1 MRARPSRHLKGVPI
15 MRMQPALL
23 GLITALTATILLGIS
38 AAKPTFLPSASAPM
52 QDAIAPDAAAIIRT
66 AMERIGG
73 EQWKKIKSFESIAT
87 VKSAMGDA
95 RIEFRFVAPDARQLV
110 QSMPGGRG
118 IIEMG
123 SVGAIAWMGEPGR
136 ARAIDPKLAHEMS
149 GGGDLQTMV
158 HSLDTRFENF
168 ISLGKIAV
176 NGRDAWKIA
185 MTPKGSPASQAW
197 SVLIDAL
204 NTTVLGI
211 DIPAPPKDLAANAPE
226 PSGQSIRFTDWQSVE
241 VPAGAKAGRM
251 LGFRSATIEAGGMKT
266 ELAYTKV
273 AVDTLEP
280 GAIAPPAKIEPAP
293 TAR

>member
-15 MRMQPALL
+15 MRMQPAPL

-136 ARAIDPKLAHEMS
+136 ARAIDPKLAQEMS

-197 SVLIDAL
+197 TVLIDAL

-211 DIPAPPKDLAANAPE
+211 DIPAPPKDLAANAPTPRL
-226 PSGQSIRFTDWQSVE
+226 PSTPSSLAQSRRRRRSSLRLLRANRGQ
-241 VPAGAKAGRM
+241 
-251 LGFRSATIEAGGMKT
+251 
-266 ELAYTKV
+266 
-273 AVDTLEP
+273 
-280 GAIAPPAKIEPAP
+280 
-293 TAR
+293 

>member
-1 MRARPSRHLKGVPI
+1 
-15 MRMQPALL
+15 
-23 GLITALTATILLGIS
+23 
-38 AAKPTFLPSASAPM
+38 
-52 QDAIAPDAAAIIRT
+52 
-66 AMERIGG
+66 
-73 EQWKKIKSFESIAT
+73 
-87 VKSAMGDA
+87 
-95 RIEFRFVAPDARQLV
+95 
-110 QSMPGGRG
+110 
-118 IIEMG
+118 
-123 SVGAIAWMGEPGR
+123 
-136 ARAIDPKLAHEMS
+136 
-149 GGGDLQTMV
+149 MV

-197 SVLIDAL
+197 TVLIDAL